1 MVDKG
6 IISSNFFLISNKFLK
21 QKVCPQIPNNEQMSG
36 NFAEKQKWNNYKKK
50 VYNDALKSRSSLKF
64 VDNRRFITSNI
75 YNTET
80 ENYRPKTSTTDK
92 SFHTISNI
100 DLIRNSRAN
109 IKSGLYHSQNFNF
122 NLSNEIVVRQKAIHD
137 VHGGKNRLRF

>member
-1 MVDKG
+1 
-6 IISSNFFLISNKFLK
+6 
-21 QKVCPQIPNNEQMSG
+21 MSG

-75 YNTET
+75 YNNET
-80 ENYRPKTSTTDK
+80 ENYRPKTSSTTNEK

-109 IKSGLYHSQNFNF
+109 IKNSLYHSQNFSF

-137 VHGGKNRLRF
+137 VHAGKSRLRF